1 MMYLSLDAGPEI
13 GKCTLHPGCGCDA
26 VELRKGV
33 LCGRSNRGNANQ
45 LRMSHA
51 RVKEVV
57 HQ

>member
-1 MMYLSLDAGPEI
+1 MYLSLDAGPEI

-51 RVKEVV
+51 RVKEEV